1 MRKSGDLNP
10 KLHRPKR
17 SRDFLRNDNQLIY
30 NYPEEVRDQS
40 QTNGKTKNSDENVS
54 PKGPS
59 ANKHS
64 IRCMC
69 TFIHSMLIYLHN
81 KEVRVEL

>member
-17 SRDFLRNDNQLIY
+17 SRDFLHNDNQSIY
-30 NYPEEVRDQS
+30 DYPEEVRDQS
-40 QTNGKTKNSDENVS
+40 QAYGKTKTVNENAS

-59 ANKHS
+59 TNKYS
-64 IRCMC
+64 IMAYGY
-69 TFIHSMLIYLHN
+69 T
-81 KEVRVEL
+81 